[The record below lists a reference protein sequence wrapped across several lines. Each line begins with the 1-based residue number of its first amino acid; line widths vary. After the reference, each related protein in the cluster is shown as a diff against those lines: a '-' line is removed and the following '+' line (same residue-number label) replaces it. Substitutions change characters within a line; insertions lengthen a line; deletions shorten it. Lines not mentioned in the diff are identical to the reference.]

1 MGEENESAKKR
12 NGQTNPLLRKLNAA
26 RENGGVLPQS
36 GDGGSKRA
44 ANSCQLSALSGQ
56 QSALGT
62 QRSAL
67 STLHSAG
74 SGELPVVLGSSV
86 DGQSEELGEEWV
98 VLNNV
103 KCEGQIDGLDLLV
116 GDPLE
121 VMQAQVG
128 E

>member
-1 MGEENESAKKR
+1 MGEEIESAKKR
-12 NGQTNPLLRKLNAA
+12 NGQTNPLLRKLNAG

-44 ANSCQLSALSGQ
+44 
-56 QSALGT
+56 ALGT

-98 VLNNV
+98 VLSNV
-103 KCEGQIDGLDLLV
+103 KCEGQIDGLALLV

-121 VMQAQVG
+121 VMQTQVG